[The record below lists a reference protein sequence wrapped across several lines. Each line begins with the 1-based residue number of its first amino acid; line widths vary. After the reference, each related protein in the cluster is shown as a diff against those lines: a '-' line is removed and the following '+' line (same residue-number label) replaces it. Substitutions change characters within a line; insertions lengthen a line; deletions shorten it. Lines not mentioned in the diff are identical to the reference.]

1 MAHPYFAD
9 PGPMLFG
16 HRGASGELPENTLP
30 AFERAL
36 EQGATAI
43 ETDVHL
49 SRDGEV
55 MVFHDDSLDRTT
67 DATGAI
73 AELTCEQIQAL
84 DAGHGFSADGGR
96 TTPHRGRGFRVPRL
110 AEAFQAFPEVSFNIE
125 IKAEDEHLIEAVLDL
140 IADRADR
147 TLVAAAT
154 DPCMAR
160 LRAALAR
167 RSFEPAMGASLGD
180 VVGYVK
186 AAIGQGE
193 RPTEPMALQIPP
205 MFSGRPLVTPE
216 LISFA
221 HEHGV
226 HVHVWTINE
235 RAEMRRLLDLGVD
248 GVMSDFPGT
257 LVEVARG

>member
-16 HRGASGELPENTLP
+16 HRGASGELPENTIP

-36 EQGATAI
+36 EQGASAI

-55 MVFHDDSLDRTT
+55 VVFHDDALDRTT
-67 DATGAI
+67 DATGPI
-73 AELTCEQIQAL
+73 AALTYEQIQEL
-84 DAGHGFSADGGR
+84 DAGYGFSDGTG
-96 TTPHRGRGFRVPRL
+96 TPHRGRGFQIPRL
-110 AEAFQAFPEVSFNIE
+110 ADVFRAFPSTHFNIE
-125 IKAEDEHLIEAVLDL
+125 IKVDDERLIEAVLDL
-140 IADRADR
+140 VADRADR

-154 DPCMAR
+154 DPCMKR
-160 LRAALAR
+160 LRAALAT

-180 VVGYVK
+180 VVGYVQ
-186 AAIGQGE
+186 AALGRGD
-193 RPTEPMALQIPP
+193 RPAHPMALQIPP
-205 MFSGRPLVTPE
+205 AFSGQPLVTPE

-221 HEHGV
+221 HDHGV
-226 HVHVWTINE
+226 HVHVWTINDP
-235 RAEMRRLLDLGVD
+235 AEMRRLLDLGVD